1 MRVRRVRVYACT
13 CVRAKVCVHALC
25 ACMRGVRAVACMCA
39 SISAAL
45 SRATA
50 VSTRER
56 LLVDRNDELEDRL
69 RDYENMQACALCI
82 PTMQM
87 RSGVHATDD
96 THELRDCSRV

>member
-1 MRVRRVRVYACT
+1 MH
-13 CVRAKVCVHALC
+13 CVRACAACAVCVRLHAC
-25 ACMRGVRAVACMCA
+25 VHQRRT
-39 SISAAL
+39 L
-45 SRATA
+45 SCA

-96 THELRDCSRV
+96 ARHTRVP